1 MRIVLVG
8 PPGVGKTAVGR
19 ALAKRLGWPLV
30 DTDGAI
36 AADAGTTVPELWRRE
51 GEAAFRAREGRVVAA
66 LADDVVVATGGGT
79 LEAPG
84 ALAWLDDPANR
95 VVFLDAPLSLLLE
108 RVGRRAGDRPLLAQS
123 PEHALRDLLERRRPL
138 YARAELRLRSLRRPQ
153 RTAAEVARY
162 LAASPARGE
171 VVGRGAL
178 AFLAGMLP
186 GRPLLVT
193 DSEVERLHGAR
204 LKAALASRRAP
215 LRLPRGE
222 RAKRMDVVVRGA
234 RWALGRGADR
244 DSVLVAAGGGALGDA
259 AGMLAAVYMRGIRWA
274 VVPTTLLAMVDA
286 SLGGKVAVDLPEG
299 KNLLGAFHPPVASV
313 VDTAFLDTLPEE
325 GWREGLA
332 ESVKGA
338 IIGDGALLERLGAP
352 AARGGEALDEVV
364 RRARAVKRA
373 RVEADPRERAGGV
386 REHLNLGHTLGHAI
400 ESLSRH
406 RLSHGDAVAIGLAA
420 ILRLSEADG
429 LLAPA
434 RAEPMW
440 RALRAQGLPERAP
453 AWLEAGVEDA
463 VAAMRRD
470 KKARGGRVRL
480 VVARAVERIEAI
492 EADEAMLARLAAFG
506 GLVGGS
512 RRPADGG
519 ARAADAGARERG
531 ADGAA
536 ASLTPG

>member
-30 DTDGAI
+30 DTDAAI
-36 AADAGTTVPELWRRE
+36 AADAGATVPELWRLE

-66 LADDVVVATGGGT
+66 LPDEIVVATGGGT

-84 ALAWLDDPANR
+84 TLAWLADPANR
-95 VVFLDAPLSLLLE
+95 VVFLDAPLSLLVE
-108 RVGRRAGDRPLLAQS
+108 RVGRRADDRPLLAQS
-123 PEHALRDLLERRRPL
+123 PERALRDLLERRRPL
-138 YARAELRLRSLRRPQ
+138 YARAELHLRTLRRPQ

-162 LAASPARGE
+162 LAMSPARGE

-178 AFLAGMLP
+178 AFLAAMLP
-186 GRPLLVT
+186 GRPVLVT
-193 DSEVERLHGAR
+193 DSEVERLHGAG

-222 RAKRMDVVVRGA
+222 RAKRMEVVVRGA

-244 DSVLVAAGGGALGDA
+244 DSVFVAAGGGALGDA

-313 VDTAFLDTLPEE
+313 VDTAFLDTLPED

-338 IIGDGALLERLGAP
+338 IIGDGALLERLCAP
-352 AARGGEALDEVV
+352 APRAGAALDDVV

-373 RVEADPRERAGGV
+373 RVEADLRERPGGV

-420 ILRLSEADG
+420 ILRLSEAEG
-429 LLAPA
+429 LLEPA
-434 RAEPMW
+434 RAVPMW

-453 AWLEAGVEDA
+453 TWLEAGVEDA
-463 VAAMRRD
+463 VAAMRKD

-480 VVARAVERIEAI
+480 IVPRAVERIEAI

-506 GLVGGS
+506 GLAGGS

-519 ARAADAGARERG
+519 ARERG
-531 ADGAA
+531 VDGAA